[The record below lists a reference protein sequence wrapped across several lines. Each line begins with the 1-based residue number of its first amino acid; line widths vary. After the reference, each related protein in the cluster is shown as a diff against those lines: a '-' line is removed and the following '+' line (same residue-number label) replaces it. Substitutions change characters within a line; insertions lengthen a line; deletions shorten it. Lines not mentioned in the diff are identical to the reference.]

1 MKKIKPYAEITK
13 KTPEKS
19 LLGVIQR
26 HAGRNSSGKIT
37 IRHRGG
43 GEKRKYRF
51 ISDLDRFLGQKGKVL
66 AIEYDPNRTANIA
79 LVELDSG
86 DKIYILA
93 PEKLEVGVEIAA
105 DEKTPIRV
113 GNRAYIGNLSVGTVV
128 HNIELY
134 PKSGGQLVKSAGAS
148 ATIVAKEGDYV
159 HLRMPSGEIRKIKK
173 SCFASVG
180 QVSRSYHNKLKIG
193 KAGIVRH
200 RGWRPTVRGK
210 AMYPEAHPHGGGE
223 GNAPVGM
230 KHPKTPWGK
239 PALGYK
245 TRRRKFTDQFIIK
258 DRRDKRR

>member
-19 LLGVIQR
+19 LLGVIQK
-26 HAGRNSSGKIT
+26 HAGRNSSGQIT
-37 IRHRGG
+37 VRHRGG

-51 ISDLDRFLGQKGKVL
+51 ISDLDRFLGQNGKVL

-79 LVELDSG
+79 LIELANG

-93 PEKLEVGVEIAA
+93 PEKLEVAAQIIA
-105 DEKTPIRV
+105 DEKTAVKI
-113 GNRAYIGNLSVGTVV
+113 GNRALIGNLPIGIVV

-134 PKSGGQLVKSAGAS
+134 PKGGGQLVKSAGAS

-223 GNAPVGM
+223 GGSSIGL